1 MELLKS
7 RGSKGCFAKPRPP
20 QDKWR
25 SHTGNSVAWRLT
37 RVMAR
42 ERGGEEV
49 VRRRKDRDDKSV
61 YPRE

>member
-1 MELLKS
+1 
-7 RGSKGCFAKPRPP
+7 
-20 QDKWR
+20 
-25 SHTGNSVAWRLT
+25 
-37 RVMAR
+37 VMAR